1 MSVGEH
7 RVRLTH
13 SRLTEVGP
21 CLDTST
27 FILKA
32 LILPRGAL
40 SFFDSAPGA
49 EGAQTR
55 KDWKVVSSP
64 FPPFGCNSSPTA
76 AKADRIGMAVGG
88 RRGWGWQEV
97 GNH

>member
-7 RVRLTH
+7 RIRLTH
-13 SRLTEVGP
+13 SWITEVGP

-55 KDWKVVSSP
+55 KYKKVVSSP
-64 FPPFGCNSSPTA
+64 PLPPGCNSSPTA
-76 AKADRIGMAVGG
+76 AKADRTGMAEGG